1 MHVHSFVR
9 SLTRSLTHIGYSNSN
24 RVRTAPLMAV
34 FLADKVP
41 SELIKKV
48 MKLEL
53 ENGNDPTYVSSLP
66 SKVPADL
73 FFHYYSF
80 NQSST
85 HSLTH
90 SLTYSLTHL
99 LTYSLTHLLTY
110 SLTHSLT
117 HSFNQALTHLLT
129 YSLIPPHSFYHLR
142 HRF

>member
-1 MHVHSFVR
+1 
-9 SLTRSLTHIGYSNSN
+9 
-24 RVRTAPLMAV
+24 MAV

-66 SKVPADL
+66 SKVPTDL

-90 SLTYSLTHL
+90 SLTHL
-99 LTYSLTHLLTY
+99 LTH

-117 HSFNQALTHLLT
+117 H
-129 YSLIPPHSFYHLR
+129 
-142 HRF
+142 